1 MNRFAEALHS
11 LAVTLWAG
19 ALWAIGLLAAPL
31 LFKMIA
37 DRTLAG
43 SVAGRMFLCVALLGI
58 GCGLYL
64 LLFRLARFG
73 SHALRQAFFWIVFLM
88 LALTLVGEF
97 GVQPILAALKQQAG
111 AQAVM
116 ESVFRD
122 RFAAWH
128 GVASV
133 LYVIECAL
141 AVPLVVLQASAPR

>member
-1 MNRFAEALHS
+1 MVRFADALHA
-11 LAVTLWAG
+11 LAVAAWAG
-19 ALWAIGLLAAPL
+19 ALWAIGLLAAPT

-43 SVAGRMFLCVALLGI
+43 SVAGRLFLYVALVGI

-64 LLFRLARFG
+64 LIFRLARFG
-73 SHALRQAFFWIVFLM
+73 THAFRQGFFWVAFLL
-88 LALTLVGEF
+88 LALTLVGQF

-111 AQAVM
+111 AHAVM

-122 RFAAWH
+122 RFAVWH
-128 GVASV
+128 GVASL

-141 AVPLVVLQASAPR
+141 AVPLVLLQASAPR

>member
-43 SVAGRMFLCVALLGI
+43 SVAGRMFRYVALLGI